1 MKELSGAN
9 TWIFITFFLSLLKI
23 VFLFLLVEEENITGN
38 ESCEGLYNLEFPL
51 YIINNCKHM
60 L

>member
-38 ESCEGLYNLEFPL
+38 KSCEGLYYL
-51 YIINNCKHM
+51 
-60 L
+60 